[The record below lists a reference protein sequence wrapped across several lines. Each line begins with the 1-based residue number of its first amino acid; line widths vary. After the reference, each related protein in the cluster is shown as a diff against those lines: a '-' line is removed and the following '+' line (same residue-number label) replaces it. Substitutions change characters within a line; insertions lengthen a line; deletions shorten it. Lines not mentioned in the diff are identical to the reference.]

1 MVAGDLAASEPVIAL
16 LSGVTG
22 SIQGLL
28 VSSWAILG

>member
-1 MVAGDLAASEPVIAL
+1 MVAGDLEASELVIAL

-28 VSSWAILG
+28 VS